1 MVKIQATIYCVTQEL
16 ILKRKLAIVSMIFVT
31 IISFIN
37 GKEEL
42 LRLNEFKTHIDQEQF
57 RAKYRTHRQNGRTAL
72 SPNVARLK
80 VHWDNGYCKH
90 ESFYLREICGQL
102 V

>member
-42 LRLNEFKTHIDQEQF
+42 LRLNEFRTHIDQEQF
-57 RAKYRTHRQNGRTAL
+57 RAKYRTNRQNGRTAL

-80 VHWDNGYCKH
+80 VH
-90 ESFYLREICGQL
+90 
-102 V
+102 